1 MRGGTLVTVIVHGV
15 HALIASLITASPH
28 GDCAR
33 SARSDWLLGHGF
45 HRPLDCPSHH
55 PINSECPWLP
65 NMAGARSRL
74 PWPRRRRERR
84 ALPLRRADL
93 LRSGDLDL
101 ARWHLAHV
109 PRAHPVALGVGM
121 RHAAAALPAAAAA
134 LGAAALTA
142 PLGAAVAPLNATL
155 PAADQYDQYDARA

>member
-1 MRGGTLVTVIVHGV
+1 VIMLGV
-15 HALIASLITASPH
+15 HALIGCSGTASTGPLIALLIIPSTLSAH
-28 GDCAR
+28 GC
-33 SARSDWLLGHGF
+33 L
-45 HRPLDCPSHH
+45 
-55 PINSECPWLP
+55 IV
-65 NMAGARSRL
+65 AGARSRL

-84 ALPLRRADL
+84 ALPLRRVDL

-101 ARWHLAHV
+101 ARWHLTHV
-109 PRAHPVALGVGM
+109 PRAHPIALGVGM

-155 PAADQYDQYDARA
+155 PAADQYDQYDDRA